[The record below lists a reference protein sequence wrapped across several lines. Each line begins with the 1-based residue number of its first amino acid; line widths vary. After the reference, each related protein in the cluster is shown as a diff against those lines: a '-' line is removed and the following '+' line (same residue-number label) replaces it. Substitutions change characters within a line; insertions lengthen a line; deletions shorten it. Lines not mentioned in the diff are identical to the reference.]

1 MSEEKENT
9 KKMLKVLGL
18 SLGLPS
24 TVLGIGLVVVYLIQ
38 NNFISTPMGIFIIL
52 AVIGNIFW
60 LIFKNLKKWINYPT
74 TFSVS

>member
-1 MSEEKENT
+1 MSEDKNET

-38 NNFISTPMGIFIIL
+38 NKTISTPVGVFIIL
-52 AVIGNIFW
+52 AVVGNIFW
-60 LIFKNLKKWINYPT
+60 LIFKNLKK
-74 TFSVS
+74 